1 MQHRAPATVSDF
13 DAQRLRLAF
22 DVARRAR
29 AEGNHPFGAVLA
41 GPDGE
46 VWLEQG
52 NGFATDGGDMTAH
65 AERLL
70 DGAASRRFGAVRLAA
85 CTMYVSAEPCAM
97 CAGAIYWAGIGRVV
111 YGQSEQDLKRQTG
124 SHAENPTLDLPCRV
138 VFEAGQRPVEVVGP
152 VLEEEAARLQEG
164 FWDSVAPPG
173 TRMEP

>member
-1 MQHRAPATVSDF
+1 MQHRAPAAISDF

-52 NGFATDGGDMTAH
+52 NSFATDGGDMTAH

-70 DGAASRRFGAVRLAA
+70 ATAASRRFVAARLAA
-85 CTMYVSAEPCAM
+85 CTMYISAEPCAM

-111 YGQSEQDLKRQTG
+111 YGQSERDLKRQTG
-124 SHAENPTLDLPCRV
+124 AHAENPTLDLPCRV
-138 VFEAGQRPVEVVGP
+138 VFRAGQRSIEVVGP

-164 FWDSVAPPG
+164 FWGNA
-173 TRMEP
+173 E